1 MAKQS
6 DPKSPTKWSRPS
18 TKASAPPKETPITVT
33 LTEGNR
39 AVGVMPESFPP
50 DYVAGSVVPFFL
62 ASASAGETPT
72 LPMIDLALSKEM
84 AIDVQWLGVSYD
96 GWEPNPSQEGVSV
109 FLKGYE
115 RRGANNERKKIYM
128 SAVTPD
134 LIDAKYRRKITGFF
148 ERYLADA
155 NVGRPLLKTYFEGY
169 DDFY

>member
-1 MAKQS
+1 MAKRS
-6 DPKSPTKWSRPS
+6 DPKSPTKWSRPR
-18 TKASAPPKETPITVT
+18 TKEAAPPKASNITIK
-33 LTEGNR
+33 LTEENR

-84 AIDVQWLGVSYD
+84 AIDVQWLGVIYD
-96 GWEPNPSQEGVSV
+96 GWEPNPTQEGISV

-115 RRGANNERKKIYM
+115 TRGANNERKKIYM

-134 LIDAKYRRKITGFF
+134 LIDAKYRPKIIRFF
-148 ERYLADA
+148 E
-155 NVGRPLLKTYFEGY
+155 
-169 DDFY
+169 